1 MAFTSVLHDTKARRT
16 ARSALIRRPLL
27 AGERVCETEV
37 VKFFPDFSYLF
48 PPQPPQRPCALR
60 WAPLRVR
67 LGRFFSV
74 FFFDVVF
81 YAQKNGPWRQKSQ
94 KMCPTA
100 PKWLPKWSQ
109 KWSPNLL
116 FLLLAD
122 PCFRATVQRFS
133 KILGVPRVSGAFQ
146 NTSKN
151 RSRNRGAKKHIKND
165 KITILVAK
173 GAKKYS
179 KMTPKC
185 YE

>member
-1 MAFTSVLHDTKARRT
+1 MCWIEAA
-16 ARSALIRRPLL
+16 
-27 AGERVCETEV
+27 
-37 VKFFPDFSYLF
+37 KFFPEFSYLF

-60 WAPLRVR
+60 WAPLPLR
-67 LGRFFSV
+67 LVRFFSV
-74 FFFDVVF
+74 LFFDVVF

-116 FLLLAD
+116 FLILAD

-133 KILGVPRVSGAFQ
+133 KILGVPRVSGALQ
-146 NTSKN
+146 NASKN

-185 YE
+185 YKYCSLVAPFLAPSLEK